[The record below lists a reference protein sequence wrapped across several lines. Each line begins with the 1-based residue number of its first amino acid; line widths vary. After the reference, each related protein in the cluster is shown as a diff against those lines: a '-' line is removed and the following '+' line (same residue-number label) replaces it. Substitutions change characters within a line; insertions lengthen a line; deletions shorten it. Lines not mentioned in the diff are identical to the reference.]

1 MSPID
6 GSGGLSPLSRALR
19 TSRPSS
25 LDSLSCRWASAH
37 LAAPRSAPRI
47 SCEETSLS
55 CTALTTR
62 CSANSAHWSSTS
74 FSTDA
79 SDAFDPRLRF
89 GMGNATHRQRWET
102 RGPALSWVSR
112 CAPAACGEG
121 VTLPYGK
128 PLPLEAAVEQEQEQL
143 LVRAGCW
150 SARRAAGPRARARPH
165 ARARPRARAR
175 TCTAVL
181 RYTVLVPYWSNIH
194 RISTI
199 PVRAWGRIYIASAR
213 KCPY

>member
-1 MSPID
+1 MDCAMSPID

-37 LAAPRSAPRI
+37 LAAPHSAPRI

-74 FSTDA
+74 FSDA
-79 SDAFDPRLRF
+79 SDPRLRF
-89 GMGNATHRQRWET
+89 GMATHRQRWET

-121 VTLPYGK
+121 VTLPYPK
-128 PLPLEAAVEQEQEQL
+128 PYP
-143 LVRAGCW
+143 
-150 SARRAAGPRARARPH
+150 
-165 ARARPRARAR
+165 
-175 TCTAVL
+175 
-181 RYTVLVPYWSNIH
+181 
-194 RISTI
+194 
-199 PVRAWGRIYIASAR
+199 
-213 KCPY
+213 